1 MPLMNQMNMIVP
13 SKNQHI
19 SSTAKNLLW
28 HISHR
33 LIFLTLDR
41 HRDAEE
47 GEDLVPVHVERAEEF
62 RRARDPALPARQDDD
77 RRGAQHPLQD
87 DLRGEALPR
96 LQPRPPQDA
105 RLQTQADHLPSWRLH
120 LQGMFGHI
128 RYFLYLHLSQT
139 FFALLIISKPNQNH
153 IQVQIAR
160 STIYEKIDTKK

>member
-1 MPLMNQMNMIVP
+1 MDISNPQKSSRGMAPL
-13 SKNQHI
+13 
-19 SSTAKNLLW
+19 LLVLTCQW
-28 HISHR
+28 LFGVIQSHSNTHP
-33 LIFLTLDR
+33 LIFLTPDR

-87 DLRGEALPR
+87 HLRGEALPR

-105 RLQTQADHLPSWRLH
+105 RLQTQAHHLPSRRLH

-139 FFALLIISKPNQNH
+139 FFALLIKSKPHPSSNCPLYDL
-153 IQVQIAR
+153 R
-160 STIYEKIDTKK
+160 KDTKK